1 MESEYKELLEELMK
15 IIRQIKNIHS
25 VRMLY
30 GFAKTLRKNEKK

>member
-1 MESEYKELLEELMK
+1 MGSEYEELIEELMK
-15 IIRQIKNIHS
+15 IISQIKNIRN